1 MLTKKQLK
9 ERKCGIGGSDVAG
22 ILGIS
27 PWKSAVDVYLEKTE
41 PLTAQQELDISDPR
55 YWGHAHELEI
65 IKAYMKACMIE
76 KATGNKVKKVD
87 TLHDKEYPFLLANID
102 GFTSDRVVVEA
113 KTATKSEGWGEE
125 GTDQIPQHYLT
136 QVAHYAYIT
145 DCKHV
150 DIAVLFFGNKFKL
163 YRYDRN
169 EKLEKAIKTKMV
181 DFWVNNVQKNIPP
194 EPKTLADVN
203 YLYKDNE
210 EPIMA
215 DSETVEIISQIRDVS
230 GQLKELKAKK
240 EALELAVKTFMKD
253 NSILLND
260 DGEKLATWK
269 AVTSN
274 RFDSSS
280 LKTKNP
286 DIYNQFI
293 KTTESRRFNLK

>member
-1 MLTKKQLK
+1 MLTEKQ
-9 ERKCGIGGSDVAG
+9 RKTRKNGIGGSDVAG

-41 PLTAQQELDISDPR
+41 PLSAQQELDINDRR
-55 YWGHAHELEI
+55 YWGHALEPQVI
-65 IKAYMKACMIE
+65 RAYE
-76 KATGNKVKKVD
+76 KATGNTVKKVD
-87 TLHDKEYPFLLANID
+87 TLHDKEHSFLLANID

-113 KTATKSEGWGEE
+113 KTADPRFGGWGEE
-125 GTDQIPQHYLT
+125 GTDQIPQYYLT

-150 DIAVLFFGNKFKL
+150 DIAVLFSGNKFKV

-169 EKLEKAIKTKMV
+169 EKLEKTIKTKMV
-181 DFWVNNVQKNIPP
+181 DFWLNNVQKGIPP

-210 EPIMA
+210 EPVTA
-215 DSETVEIISQIRDVS
+215 NSETVEIINQIRDVS

-269 AVTSN
+269 AATSN

-280 LKTKNP
+280 LKTQNP
-286 DIYNQFI
+286 EIYNQFI
-293 KTTESRRFNLK
+293 KTTESRRFLIK